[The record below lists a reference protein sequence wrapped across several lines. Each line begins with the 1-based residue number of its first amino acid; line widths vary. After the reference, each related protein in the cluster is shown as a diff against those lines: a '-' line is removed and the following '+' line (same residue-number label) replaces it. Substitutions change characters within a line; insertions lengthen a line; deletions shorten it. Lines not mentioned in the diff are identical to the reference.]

1 MCVSPF
7 FVGGLAAQVPPAK
20 RLAAAEA
27 AQERAEKFDLQQL
40 PTEAAEVA
48 KAMAFAHQAQEQ
60 AMGEFAGGH
69 CSS

>member
-1 MCVSPF
+1 MCMCVSVF
-7 FVGGLAAQVPPAK
+7 LVGGLAAQVPPAK

-27 AQERAEKFDLQQL
+27 AQERALQQL
-40 PTEAAEVA
+40 PTEVAEVA

-60 AMGEFAGGH
+60 AMGELPGGH